1 MDGGRRGERGGGW
14 RWSPR
19 SSAYG
24 DGRRLEVPARAALS
38 GKGRGRNSTVSTQP
52 CGDLATS
59 SIKGVAYGG
68 LLCHFHG
75 NSASDGRGRV
85 NRRRR
90 RCAQPSAA
98 APVSVLF
105 PRVVRQL
112 PRRPNRPGHGWGVGG
127 LSSLLPMF
135 LDVGTGL
142 QIAAAAAAVGVS
154 VQRARFSIGLWLADL
169 NLHGWKLG

>member
-38 GKGRGRNSTVSTQP
+38 GKGRGRSSTVSTQP

-98 APVSVLF
+98 APGAGLVSPGG
-105 PRVVRQL
+105 PRQCPCCFRVSSVSCRVGRIALAMDGASVAYRVCCQCFLMLEQVCKSPQRRL
-112 PRRPNRPGHGWGVGG
+112 P
-127 LSSLLPMF
+127 
-135 LDVGTGL
+135 
-142 QIAAAAAAVGVS
+142 S
-154 VQRARFSIGLWLADL
+154 V
-169 NLHGWKLG
+169 